1 MPGLPKTIDKKIGD
15 VYNPTYCEKNILFFL
30 FREMEGLARRNLG
43 SGTYEIKLLCQIQQ
57 AAA

>member
-15 VYNPTYCEKNILFFL
+15 VYIPTYCEKNILFFL

-43 SGTYEIKLLCQIQQ
+43 SGAYVMELLCQIQQ